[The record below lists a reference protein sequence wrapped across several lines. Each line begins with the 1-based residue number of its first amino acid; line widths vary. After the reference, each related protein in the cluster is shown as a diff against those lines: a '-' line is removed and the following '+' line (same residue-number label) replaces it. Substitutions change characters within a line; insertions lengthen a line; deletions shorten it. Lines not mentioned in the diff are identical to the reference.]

1 MATGDLT
8 TLAHV
13 KSWLGITNENSD
25 VLLQRLITSASRFI
39 MAYLNRG
46 SLARTEYNEV
56 YDGYGH
62 DFMLLRQY
70 PLISINSIQFGAISI
85 TQPATGN
92 PLRNGWVITPG
103 DPGNPSVGSQRVT
116 LKNNCFPVGRAT
128 VQVSYIAGYQV
139 TGEAHTIAAGAMPPA
154 VAPVETMFTWN
165 GDVEVTYDDGVPL
178 TKVTGAPNEGEYAV
192 SDIGVYTF
200 AAADIGETVLISYSY
215 VPPDIE
221 QACWE
226 LVGERYQYKDRIG
239 VKSKSLGGQETVS
252 FETEKMSSYIA
263 AALQPY
269 RRVVPV

>member
-1 MATGDLT
+1 MAAGDLT

-13 KSWLGITNENSD
+13 KQWLNITNDNSD

-46 SLARTEYNEV
+46 SLARTEYNEI

-62 DFMLLRQY
+62 NFMLLRQY
-70 PLISINSIQFGAISI
+70 PLIAINSIQFAGISI

-103 DPGNPSVGSQRVT
+103 DPSNPSVGSQRVT
-116 LKNNCFPVGRAT
+116 LTNYAFPQAKAS

-139 TGEAHTIAAGAMPPA
+139 TGESHTIVAGAMPPA
-154 VAPVETMFTWN
+154 VAPVETVFTWN
-165 GDVEVTYDDGVPL
+165 GDVEVTYDDGVAL
-178 TKVTGAPNEGEYAV
+178 TKVAANPTEGQYAV
-192 SDIGVYTF
+192 SAAGLYTF

-215 VPPDIE
+215 IPPDIE

-252 FETEKMSSYIA
+252 FETGSMSSYISA
-263 AALQPY
+263 SLQPY